1 MVGNFE
7 YVSLVKDWI
16 VKKLSLDQ
24 KQPEPYKK
32 TKTTRTSTQKT
43 SAADKTVKST
53 RSADT
58 WSVQPTKSKTGVYM
72 YTRIP
77 TEIASSYTFRKRYEL
92 IIIRITRYYSVACL
106 SHKFP

>member
-24 KQPEPYKK
+24 KQPEPAKK
-32 TKTTRTSTQKT
+32 TKTTRASTQKT
-43 SAADKTVKST
+43 SAADKTLKSA

-58 WSVQPTKSKTGVYM
+58 WSVQPTKSKTS
-72 YTRIP
+72 T
-77 TEIASSYTFRKRYEL
+77 
-92 IIIRITRYYSVACL
+92 
-106 SHKFP
+106 